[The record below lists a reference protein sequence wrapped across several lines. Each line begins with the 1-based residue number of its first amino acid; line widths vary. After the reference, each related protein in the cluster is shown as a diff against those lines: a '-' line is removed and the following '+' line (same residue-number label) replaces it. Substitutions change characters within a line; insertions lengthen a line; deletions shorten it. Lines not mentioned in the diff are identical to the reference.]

1 MLLKKGLKCMVKMYS
16 RSCVALEQAKD
27 ALSKVGRDD
36 AYLNLKGYRIWG

>member
-1 MLLKKGLKCMVKMYS
+1 MVKMYS